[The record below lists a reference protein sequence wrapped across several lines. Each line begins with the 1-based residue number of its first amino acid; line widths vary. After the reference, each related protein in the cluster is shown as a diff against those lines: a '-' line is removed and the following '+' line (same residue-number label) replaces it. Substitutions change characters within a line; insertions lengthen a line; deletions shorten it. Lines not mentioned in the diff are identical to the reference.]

1 MVKQWLGRGQCWP
14 GEAVVSPWSEYG
26 QTTVRPDRTMVSRN
40 QSLVRTWSDQSDQGQ
55 TTPDQTIVRPWSRA
69 SAERTHTVTHTHTH
83 THAHMLVVTGRA
95 DGQSFKRPYYQ
106 TRLSNQALLK
116 AKYCPRVAAALCIQ
130 KSIKKF
136 ICDLDLWPMTLKSNR
151 VLKAVEAY
159 VPAKFRQAMRSGSW
173 VINSEL
179 DFGHVST
186 SIANIYGTDRAIDKG
201 KSVINYDYFLRSTT
215 PIWWTLV
222 H

>member
-1 MVKQWLGRGQCWP
+1 MLTRRGRSLTMVRIWPNYSETRSDHGEPQSVLGQNMVRPVRSRSDHTRPNHC
-14 GEAVVSPWSEYG
+14 ETVVS
-26 QTTVRPDRTMVSRN
+26 
-40 QSLVRTWSDQSDQGQ
+40 SLCWAHAHS
-55 TTPDQTIVRPWSRA
+55 
-69 SAERTHTVTHTHTH
+69 HTHTHTH